1 MNSLKSEIQNLFQLG
16 ISAANP
22 FHFFPEFWNKNPE
35 LLQKLKDPNK
45 NLYVFALGKAA
56 YSMAMAFH
64 SDIKV
69 KEGWILTKY
78 GHIPE
83 KEKAKESSTIWH
95 FRESAHPVPD
105 ENSIKHAK
113 EIVTMLQSLRL
124 GDRLVVL
131 LSGGGSSLFE
141 IPNEGVTLEDLREI
155 QSSLLNKGLP
165 IQELNSERKKYS
177 QVKAGKLLNLLN
189 ENLEVFTFAISDVL
203 GDDPNLIASGPTYPS
218 PNYFLLGNLTN
229 SIEKILY
236 EAKSNGYSTKCL
248 SFTWAESSENTSV
261 LIEKE
266 FLNAIEYP
274 GKQMVLLGGELV
286 CPVNGNGKGGR
297 NMETAL
303 RVSVLLQKHKTNRCW
318 VFLSGGTDGTDGP
331 TDSAGGVVDQDSYFM
346 MIQKGWD
353 PLKELSN
360 SNSYPILK
368 DIGSTLDTGPTGTN
382 VNDILILLIGETE
395 T

>member
-1 MNSLKSEIQNLFQLG
+1 M
-16 ISAANP
+16 
-22 FHFFPEFWNKNPE
+22 
-35 LLQKLKDPNK
+35 
-45 NLYVFALGKAA
+45 
-56 YSMAMAFH
+56 
-64 SDIKV
+64 
-69 KEGWILTKY
+69 
-78 GHIPE
+78 
-83 KEKAKESSTIWH
+83 
-95 FRESAHPVPD
+95 
-105 ENSIKHAK
+105 
-113 EIVTMLQSLRL
+113 
-124 GDRLVVL
+124 
-131 LSGGGSSLFE
+131 
-141 IPNEGVTLEDLREI
+141 
-155 QSSLLNKGLP
+155 
-165 IQELNSERKKYS
+165 
-177 QVKAGKLLNLLN
+177 
-189 ENLEVFTFAISDVL
+189 EVFTFAISDVL

-274 GKQMVLLGGELV
+274 GKQMILLGGELV

-303 RVSVLLQKHKTNRCW
+303 RVSILLEKYKTNRCW